1 MHSRVMIEQAKGVL
15 AERHHVIPDQAFLTL
30 RRYA

>member
-15 AERHHVIPDQAFLTL
+15 AERHHVIPDQSSRQTA
-30 RRYA
+30 